1 MIGLKA
7 GLARRMTR
15 SWRERI
21 LSREQ
26 RSQAADSAGVRTV
39 WANHPISMM
48 SDHAGPA

>member
-7 GLARRMTR
+7 GLAADDPDRGVRA
-15 SWRERI
+15 

-26 RSQAADSAGVRTV
+26 RAHAADSAGVRTV

-48 SDHAGPA
+48 SDHAAPV

>member
-7 GLARRMTR
+7 GFARRMTR
-15 SWRERI
+15 SWRAD